1 MELSQNQTATTL
13 PRGLIFL
20 ASAWLLVS
28 WLIAVG
34 LRPPI
39 HPSTSVYKPA
49 AQVLLT
55 SIVLGGII
63 AWPLLRL
70 SGPVRDR
77 PIAQALLDL
86 VSLCVLIQIVLWPL
100 RLVTS
105 WSIARLLLI
114 DLSICAWLT
123 TAGAIIAAAI
133 THRGMF
139 RTCAMAL
146 LLAWLLV
153 PLAVSIGELPGT
165 ENITTS
171 PLGSIW
177 HLTSEGG
184 SLTELNAWIWLG
196 VGWGVAIFTW
206 GLVPFLS
213 SSRRFQSTD
222 DSSSGGDSP
231 LY

>member
-1 MELSQNQTATTL
+1 MELPQNQTATTL

-39 HPSTSVYKPA
+39 HPSSTVYKPA
-49 AQVLLT
+49 AQVLLAY
-55 SIVLGGII
+55 IVLGGII

-77 PIAQALLDL
+77 PISQALLDL

-105 WSIARLLLI
+105 WTVARLLLI

-123 TAGAIIAAAI
+123 TVGAIIAVAI

-146 LLAWLLV
+146 LLAWVLV
-153 PLAVSIGELPGT
+153 PLAIAIGKLPGT
-165 ENITTS
+165 EHIATS

-184 SLTELNAWIWLG
+184 SLTEVNAWIWLG
-196 VGWGVAIFTW
+196 VHWGVAIFAW

-213 SSRRFQSTD
+213 SSRRFSASD
-222 DSSSGGDSP
+222 DSTSGGKSP
-231 LY
+231 L